1 MRLLVTGASGLL
13 GLNLAI
19 EASHEHEVIG
29 SVNRN
34 LLNNAPFKVI
44 QSDLIQ
50 PGAIEEL
57 LEMSRP
63 DWVINCAA

>member
-34 LLNNAPFKVI
+34 LLNNAPSINAFTTPSKIADRV
-44 QSDLIQ
+44 
-50 PGAIEEL
+50 
-57 LEMSRP
+57 P
-63 DWVINCAA
+63 DPFPSKIVSPRIS